1 MRNRFVRP
9 HGAKSCVYIS
19 AILCLLSLSS
29 RAVDIVAHRGGY
41 TLTPENTLSAFRS
54 CAGYAEWIEFD
65 VHTTVDGQLVVIH
78 DSSVDRTTSG
88 SGIVSNMT
96 LAEIKALDAG
106 IKFSPAFLGETIP
119 TLVETL
125 QAMPPGTRPI
135 IDLKRGTADAVIR
148 AIQDA
153 NTESSV
159 LLSCL
164 DWSLLATVRS
174 KNARIALSAIGSGTL
189 TTNTLAWMQNTGFY
203 GIIWE
208 KASITPSLIEA
219 AHAHGMRVFAWTLN
233 SLQTRDYMT
242 MGLDGIL
249 VNDPRLAFMLRNG
262 TKPTN
267 EHLAKGI
274 RAYWKLDEGAAGG
287 LVMTDAGGINT
298 DWKLDEDQAGSLTM
312 IDVEGISS
320 GLFSGTAS
328 PPLRIL
334 GASTRMG
341 GAVVLDGSQNYIAIP
356 NNPQTDIGTNAATLA
371 LWVKLTALP
380 SGISEPFAGIYDSEQ
395 DAYILYMD
403 RAARELRFKLTDASN
418 QAARVGIPESLLGTG
433 VWHHIA
439 GVYDGSASPAAGQAM
454 IYLDGRLV
462 AVKTGSDTSLRYG
475 LVRKIRPGQIAAIG
489 RNGTANHSYFQGA
502 VDDVAIWG
510 RALPPTEIRHI
521 HAAGTASRPLE
532 DLIMSIRISNASPIH
547 SNQAELRFMVAH
559 AITADRQFRLGYA
572 HHPAGPYTEQ
582 PADLTIEGNSV
593 RCQIQFSDPVGNTP
607 RFYRIESP

>member
-1 MRNRFVRP
+1 MTKP
-9 HGAKSCVYIS
+9 SAYI
-19 AILCLLSLSS
+19 AAVLYLNTLSS
-29 RAVDIVAHRGGY
+29 WGVEIAAHRGGY

-65 VHTTVDGQLVVIH
+65 VHTTVDGHLVVIH
-78 DSSVDRTTSG
+78 DSSVDRTSSG

-106 IKFSPAFLGETIP
+106 IKFSPGFIGETIP

-125 QAMPPGTRPI
+125 QAMPPGIRPI

-153 NTESSV
+153 NAESAV
-159 LLSCL
+159 LLSSF
-164 DWSLLATVRS
+164 DWTFLANVRS

-189 TTNTLAWMQNTGFY
+189 TTNTLDWMQTTGFY
-203 GIIWE
+203 SIAWE
-208 KASITPSLIEA
+208 KASITPALIEA
-219 AHAHGMRVFAWTLN
+219 AHARGIRIFTWALDR
-233 SLQTRDYMT
+233 LQTPDYMT
-242 MGLDGIL
+242 LGLDGIM
-249 VNDPRLAFMLRNG
+249 VNDPRLAFMLRSETN
-262 TKPTN
+262 PSN
-267 EHLAKGI
+267 EHLAEGI
-274 RAYWKLDEGAAGG
+274 RAYWKLDE
-287 LVMTDAGGINT
+287 
-298 DWKLDEDQAGSLTM
+298 EQAGSLTM
-312 IDVEGISS
+312 IDVEGTSS
-320 GLFSGTAS
+320 GLFSGEAS

-341 GAVVLDGSQNYIAIP
+341 GAAMLDGIQNFIAIP
-356 NNPQTDIGTNAATLA
+356 NNTQTDIGTNAATLS
-371 LWVKLTALP
+371 LWVKLTTLP

-395 DAYILYMD
+395 DSYILYLD

-418 QAARVGIPESLLGTG
+418 HNARVGIPESLLGTG

-462 AVKTGSDTSLRYG
+462 SVKTGSDTSPRYG

-502 VDDVAIWG
+502 VDDVAIWS
-510 RALPPTEIRHI
+510 RALQPDEIRHI
-521 HAAGTASRPLE
+521 HAAGTANRPLE
-532 DLIMSIRISNASPIH
+532 DLIMSMRISDASPIH

-572 HHPAGPYTEQ
+572 HHPAGPYT
-582 PADLTIEGNSV
+582 LK
-593 RCQIQFSDPVGNTP
+593 VG
-607 RFYRIESP
+607 